1 MIVALGSVRGSPGV
15 SVWTMLLAAAW
26 PADSDLERVV
36 VEADMDGGVAGAR
49 YGVGVDPG
57 VLGLVTG
64 LRHAEDPSSALES
77 VGRRLAEGAWLVP
90 GPESAEVA
98 RRVWSAD
105 RAAVSAAAAM
115 ARDHRRVWF
124 CDVGRVAATDPTAA
138 FVAESDVT
146 LLFTRDAPADLVQLP
161 DRVGAL
167 QRSCGMVGVVVVGE
181 PAYSR
186 EDLVGFFGCRD
197 VWIVPDG
204 PAPIEVSRQ
213 VWSSSRR
220 ARRSPLWRAAV
231 DVAADVS
238 EPVLHRTA
246 AGGESDG

>member
-1 MIVALGSVRGSPGV
+1 
-15 SVWTMLLAAAW
+15 
-26 PADSDLERVV
+26 
-36 VEADMDGGVAGAR
+36 MDGGVAGAR

-105 RAAVSAAAAM
+105 RAAVSPAAAM

-146 LLFTRDAPADLVQLP
+146 LLFTRDTPADLVQLP

-167 QRSCGMVGVVVVGE
+167 QRSCGTNKE
-181 PAYSR
+181 
-186 EDLVGFFGCRD
+186 
-197 VWIVPDG
+197 
-204 PAPIEVSRQ
+204 
-213 VWSSSRR
+213 
-220 ARRSPLWRAAV
+220 
-231 DVAADVS
+231 
-238 EPVLHRTA
+238 
-246 AGGESDG
+246 